1 MAVEVSINVELS
13 VSIRETVLKKGRT
26 EKQHV
31 FWTVISARD
40 REEGEKTHIYE
51 TGQQEKTKETY
62 FSVVVIKFIL

>member
-13 VSIRETVLKKGRT
+13 VSIRKTVLKKGRT

-51 TGQQEKTKETY
+51 TGQTRKDKRNIFLNCCY
-62 FSVVVIKFIL
+62 